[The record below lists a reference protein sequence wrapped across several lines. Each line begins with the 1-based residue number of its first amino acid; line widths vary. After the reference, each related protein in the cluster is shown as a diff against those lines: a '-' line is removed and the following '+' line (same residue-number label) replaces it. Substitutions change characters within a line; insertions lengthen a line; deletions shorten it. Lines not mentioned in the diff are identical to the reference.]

1 MFRNSAIVHASVLLT
16 FALSSSVHAQVQN
29 SIALAQPRNSVSVL
43 DSTKEQDGLIGS
55 VRKVRTE
62 SAKVETKEGQ
72 LSEGPLQLVELTTYG
87 IKGNRI
93 ENVSYPGAD
102 PQIGNQEYK
111 YDSRGNIT
119 EMTMRDERGAVVSRE
134 SYSYE
139 FDTVGNWIKMT
150 TSLIL
155 FENGKVKREPVETT
169 YRTIS
174 YYFTDDVAKI
184 YESPAPKVVPLP
196 LPTTELLANLDGLKP
211 GMSLT
216 PHANVVLAADSI
228 GEPPAPEVRPSDPV
242 NPDTNVAT
250 TTSVGPVPNTNPVSN
265 TKRLSVQ
272 SDEETTKTGTGSRL
286 LNLRKGAESVTP
298 ETSARHS
305 PISNT
310 PTGREAAES
319 VAVKTSPA
327 EDSPQGIAFSLY
339 EKGLTYFEKGDYQGA
354 IGAFLVSVKFAPSA
368 EVYLSLGNT
377 YLKQEKNS
385 DAVKA
390 FKESVKLNSDAA
402 EAQYGLGLASFRL
415 RRYMDAK
422 DAFKKATALQPA
434 MTKAHYGLGLAYLE
448 LGQADAATTEVRV
461 LETLDKNLAR
471 QLAAASPSRSY
482 TCRFS
487 VCQ

>member
-1 MFRNSAIVHASVLLT
+1 MFRNSAIVHASLLLT
-16 FALSSSVHAQVQN
+16 FALSASVHAQVQN

-43 DSTKEQDGLIGS
+43 DSTKEQDGLVGS
-55 VRKVRTE
+55 VRRVRTE

-102 PQIGNQEYK
+102 PQTGNQEYK
-111 YDSRGNIT
+111 YDTRGNIT
-119 EMTMRDERGAVVSRE
+119 EMTMRDERGSILSRE

-150 TSLIL
+150 TSLVL

-174 YYFTDDVAKI
+174 YYFTEDVAKI
-184 YESPAPKVVPLP
+184 YEAPASSVVSPPLP
-196 LPTTELLANLDGLKP
+196 STELLSNLDRLKL
-211 GMSLT
+211 GKRFST
-216 PHANVVLAADSI
+216 HADVVPETDSI
-228 GEPPAPEVRPSDPV
+228 GEAPAPQVRSSEPV
-242 NPDTNVAT
+242 NPINLDRNVAT
-250 TTSVGPVPNTNPVSN
+250 KTVPVSN
-265 TKRLSVQ
+265 PKGLSVQ
-272 SDEETTKTGTGSRL
+272 SDEETTETGSGGGRL
-286 LNLRKGAESVTP
+286 LNLKKGAETVTP
-298 ETSARHS
+298 ETPASH
-305 PISNT
+305 PPVGNT
-310 PTGREAAES
+310 PTVREAAES

-327 EDSPQGIAFSLY
+327 EDSPQGVAFSLY
-339 EKGLTYFEKGDYQGA
+339 EKGLTYFDKGDFQGA

-377 YLKQEKNS
+377 YLKLEKNN

-422 DAFKKATALQPA
+422 DAFKKATTLQPT

-448 LGQADAATTEVRV
+448 LGQPDAATAEIRV
-461 LETLDKNLAR
+461 LEDLDKKLAR

-487 VCQ
+487 ACQ